1 MSYCLD
7 ADMAAM
13 IVVMYVVKVPNRG
26 SPPAILLRES
36 YREAGK
42 VKNRTLANLS
52 SWPEAKVDALA
63 RVLKGQPPPA
73 AGLDGAFEI
82 TRSLPHGHVVAVLG
96 TARQLGLEELIDPMP
111 SRHRDLVVAMAVAQV
126 IAPDSK
132 LAIARGLRE
141 ETAASSLG
149 EVLGLGSCDEDDLY
163 AAMDWLASRQPK
175 IEDGLAA
182 RHLAGGTL
190 VLYDVSSA
198 AFEGRTCPLGAI
210 GHPKDGVRGRLQI
223 VYGLLTSPEG
233 IPVAIEVFAGN
244 TGDPK
249 TVASQVDKVKDRFG
263 ITRVVLVGDRGMLT
277 AARLRE
283 DVAPQGL
290 DWITALRA
298 PQVKKL
304 VRGGDLQLTLFDVQ
318 DLAEITSPDFPGERL
333 VACMNP
339 FLEAERARKRESLL
353 AATEADLA
361 KIAAACTRA
370 RAPLRGRDKI
380 AVRVDRVLR
389 RRKVARHFTTEIT
402 DDSIGYAR
410 DQDSIAAEA
419 KLDGIYVLRTSVGAG
434 DLDSAEV
441 VSSYKALA
449 QVERAFRAFN
459 TDLDI
464 RPIRHRTEDRVR
476 AHVFLR
482 MLLYY
487 LSWHM
492 HARLAPLLFTDD
504 GKPAARATRASPVA
518 PAARSPRALA
528 KAATKHTPGDLPVHS
543 FATLLADL
551 GTICLNTIGP
561 ADPAL
566 PGFRLVT
573 TPTALQRQALELL
586 GVSHRLGVT

>member
-1 MSYCLD
+1 
-7 ADMAAM
+7 
-13 IVVMYVVKVPNRG
+13 V
-26 SPPAILLRES
+26 LLRES
-36 YREAGK
+36 YREDGK

-52 SWPEAKVDALA
+52 AWPEAKVDALS
-63 RVLKGQPPPA
+63 RVLKGQPPA
-73 AGLDGAFEI
+73 AALDGAFEI
-82 TRSLPHGHVVAVLG
+82 TRSLPHGHVAAVLG
-96 TARQLGLEELIDPMP
+96 TLRELGLEELIDPVP
-111 SRHRDLVVAMAVAQV
+111 SRSRDLVTAMTVAQV
-126 IAPDSK
+126 IDPGSK
-132 LAIARGLRE
+132 LAIARGLRDA
-141 ETAASSLG
+141 TAASSLG
-149 EVLGLGSCDEDDLY
+149 EVLGVGGCDEDDLY
-163 AAMDWLASRQPK
+163 AAMDYLHARQDR
-175 IEDGLAA
+175 IQDALAA

-198 AFEGRTCPLGAI
+198 AFEGRTCPLGAV

-233 IPVAIEVFAGN
+233 IPVAIEVFQGS

-283 DVAPQGL
+283 DVRPAGL

-298 PQVKKL
+298 PQVKNL
-304 VRGGDLQLTLFDVQ
+304 VRDGALQLTLFDQ
-318 DLAEITSPDFPGERL
+318 TDLAEITSPDFPGERL

-353 AATEADLA
+353 AATEADLE
-361 KIAAACTRA
+361 KIAAACARA
-370 RAPLRGRDKI
+370 RRPLRGKDKV
-380 AVRVDRVLR
+380 ALRAGKVLN
-389 RRKVARHFTTEIT
+389 RRKVAKHFVI
-402 DDSIGYAR
+402 DIGEDQFSYHR
-410 DQDSIAAEA
+410 NQDSITAEA
-419 KLDGIYVLRTSVGAG
+419 ALDGIYVLRTSVGPG
-434 DLDSAEV
+434 DLDTPDV

-482 MLLYY
+482 MLSYY
-487 LSWHM
+487 VTWHM

-504 GKPAARATRASPVA
+504 DKPAARAARPSPVA

-528 KAATKHTPGDLPVHS
+528 KAAAKRTDDGLPVHS
-543 FATLLADL
+543 SASLLADL
-551 GTICLNTIGP
+551 ATICLNTIAP

-566 PGFRLVT
+566 PGFRLLT
-573 TPTALQRQALELL
+573 TPTPLQRQALDLL
-586 GVSHRLGVT
+586 GVSHRLGIA

>member
-1 MSYCLD
+1 
-7 ADMAAM
+7 M
-13 IVVMYVVKVPNRG
+13 IVVMYVVRVPNRG

-52 SWPEAKVDALA
+52 SWPEAKVDALT

-73 AGLDGAFEI
+73 AELDGAFEI
-82 TRSLPHGHVVAVLG
+82 TRSLPHGHVAAVLG
-96 TARQLGLEELIDPMP
+96 TARQLGLEELIDPVP
-111 SRHRDLVVAMAVAQV
+111 SRSRDLVTAMAVAQV

-141 ETAASSLG
+141 DTAATSLG
-149 EVLGLGSCDEDDLY
+149 EVLGVGGCDEDDLY
-163 AAMDWLASRQPK
+163 AAMDYLHARQDT
-175 IEDGLAA
+175 IQDALAA
-182 RHLAGGTL
+182 KHLAGGIL

-198 AFEGRTCPLGAI
+198 ASGGRTCPLGAI

-223 VYGLLTSPEG
+223 VYGLLTSKDG
-233 IPVAIEVFAGN
+233 IPVAIEVFQGN
-244 TGDPK
+244 TGDPT
-249 TVASQVDKVKDRFG
+249 TVASQAGKLKDRFG
-263 ITRVVLVGDRGMLT
+263 LAKVVLVGDRGMLT

-283 DVAPQGL
+283 DVAPAGL

-298 PQVKKL
+298 PQVKAL
-304 VRGGDLQLTLFDVQ
+304 VRDGDLQLSLFDVQ

-333 VACMNP
+333 VACKNP

-361 KIAAACTRA
+361 KIAAACSRA
-370 RAPLRGRDKI
+370 RRPLRGKDTI
-380 AVRVDRVLR
+380 AVRADRVLN
-389 RRKVARHFTTEIT
+389 RRKVAKHFTVEIT
-402 DDSIGYAR
+402 DDSIRYTR

-419 KLDGIYVLRTSVGAG
+419 KLDGIYVVRTSVGPG
-434 DLDSAEV
+434 DLDSGEV

-464 RPIRHRTEDRVR
+464 RPIRHRTETRVR

-482 MLLYY
+482 MLSYY
-487 LSWHM
+487 ISWHM
-492 HARLAPLLFTDD
+492 QARLAPILFTDD
-504 GKPAARATRASPVA
+504 DKPAAQAARTSPVA

-528 KAATKHTPGDLPVHS
+528 KAATKQAPGDFPVHS

-551 GTICLNTIGP
+551 GTIYLNQIQP

-566 PGFRLVT
+566 AGFRLVT
-573 TPTALQRQALELL
+573 TPTALQRQAFELL
-586 GVSHRLGVT
+586 GVSHRLGVA

>member
-1 MSYCLD
+1 
-7 ADMAAM
+7 
-13 IVVMYVVKVPNRG
+13 MYVARVPNRG

-52 SWPEAKVDALA
+52 AWPEAKVDALS
-63 RVLKGQPPPA
+63 RVLKGQPPA
-73 AGLDGAFEI
+73 AALDGAFGI
-82 TRSLPHGHVVAVLG
+82 TRSLPHGHVAAVLG
-96 TARQLGLEELIDPMP
+96 TARQLGLEELIDPVP
-111 SRHRDLVVAMAVAQV
+111 SRHRDLVAAMAVAQV
-126 IAPDSK
+126 TAPDSK
-132 LAIARGLRE
+132 LAIARGLRDA
-141 ETAASSLG
+141 TASSSLG
-149 EVLGLGSCDEDDLY
+149 GVLGLGSCDEDDLY
-163 AAMDWLASRQPK
+163 AAMDWLAARQDR
-175 IEDGLAA
+175 IQDALAA

-223 VYGLLTSPEG
+223 VYGLLTSKEG
-233 IPVAIEVFAGN
+233 IPVAIEVFNGN

-249 TVASQVDKVKDRFG
+249 TVASQVTKVKDRFG

-283 DVAPQGL
+283 DVRPEGL

-304 VRGGDLQLTLFDVQ
+304 ARDGDLQLSLFDVQ

-353 AATEADLA
+353 TATEADLE
-361 KIAAACTRA
+361 KIAAACARA
-370 RAPLRGRDKI
+370 RRPLRGQDKI
-380 AVRVDRVLR
+380 AVRVDRVLN
-389 RRKVARHFTTEIT
+389 RRKVGKHFTIDIGEDRFSYHRNPDTIT
-402 DDSIGYAR
+402 
-410 DQDSIAAEA
+410 AEA
-419 KLDGIYVLRTSVGAG
+419 ALDGIYVLRTSVQPG
-434 DLDSAEV
+434 DLEPAEV

-482 MLLYY
+482 MLSYY
-487 LSWHM
+487 ITWHM
-492 HARLAPLLFTDD
+492 QARLAPLLFTDD
-504 GKPAARATRASPVA
+504 DKPAAQAARTSPVA
-518 PAARSPRALA
+518 PAARSPKALA
-528 KAATKHTPGDLPVHS
+528 KAAAKHTDDELPVHS
-543 FATLLADL
+543 FSTLLTDL
-551 GTICLNTIGP
+551 ATICLNTIAP

-573 TPTALQRQALELL
+573 TPTPLQRRALDLL
-586 GVSHRLGVT
+586 GVSHRLGVA

>member
-1 MSYCLD
+1 
-7 ADMAAM
+7 
-13 IVVMYVVKVPNRG
+13 MYVARVPNRG
-26 SPPAILLRES
+26 SPPAVLLRES

-52 SWPEAKVDALA
+52 SWPEAKVDALS
-63 RVLKGQPPPA
+63 RVLKGQPPA
-73 AGLDGAFEI
+73 VALDGAFEI
-82 TRSLPHGHVVAVLG
+82 TRSLPHGHVAAVLG
-96 TARQLGLEELIDPMP
+96 TLRDLGLEELIDPAP
-111 SRHRDLVVAMAVAQV
+111 SRHRDLVTAMTVAQV
-126 IAPDSK
+126 IAPGSK
-132 LAIARGLRE
+132 LAIARGLRDA
-141 ETAASSLG
+141 TAASSLG

-163 AAMDWLASRQPK
+163 AAMDWLQARQEQ
-175 IEDGLAA
+175 IQDALAA

-223 VYGLLTSPEG
+223 VYGLLTSKEG

-263 ITRVVLVGDRGMLT
+263 ISQVVLVGDRGMLT

-283 DVAPQGL
+283 DVRPAGL

-304 VRGGDLQLTLFDVQ
+304 VRDGDLQLTLFDTQ

-361 KIAAACTRA
+361 KIAAACARV
-370 RAPLRGRDKI
+370 RAPLRGQDKI
-380 AVRVDRVLR
+380 AVRADRVLN
-389 RRKVARHFTTEIT
+389 RRKVGKHYTI
-402 DDSIGYAR
+402 DIGEDRFSYHR
-410 DQDSIAAEA
+410 NQDSITAEA
-419 KLDGIYVLRTSVGAG
+419 ALDGIYVLRTSVGPG
-434 DLDSAEV
+434 DLDSGEI

-482 MLLYY
+482 MLSYY
-487 LSWHM
+487 ITWHL

-504 GKPAARATRASPVA
+504 DKPAARAARQSPVA
-518 PAARSPRALA
+518 PAARSQRALA
-528 KAATKHTPGDLPVHS
+528 KAAAKRTDDELPVHS
-543 FATLLADL
+543 SASLLADL
-551 GTICLNTIGP
+551 ATICLNTIAP
-561 ADPAL
+561 ADPDL

-573 TPTALQRQALELL
+573 TPTPLQRRALDLL
-586 GVSHRLGVT
+586 GVSHRLGVA

>member
-1 MSYCLD
+1 
-7 ADMAAM
+7 M

-26 SPPAILLRES
+26 SPPAVLLRES
-36 YREAGK
+36 YREDGK

-52 SWPEAKVDALA
+52 AWPEAKVDALT

-73 AGLDGAFEI
+73 ADLDGAFEI
-82 TRSLPHGHVVAVLG
+82 TRSLPHGHVAAVLG
-96 TARQLGLEELIDPMP
+96 TALQLGLDELIDPEP
-111 SRHRDLVVAMAVAQV
+111 SRQRDLVTAMAVAQV

-163 AAMDWLASRQPK
+163 AAMDYLGARQDA
-175 IEDGLAA
+175 IQDALAA

-233 IPVAIEVFAGN
+233 IPVAIEVFKGN
-244 TGDPK
+244 TGDPT
-249 TVASQVDKVKDRFG
+249 TVAAQVTKVKDRFG
-263 ITRVVLVGDRGMLT
+263 IEKVVLVGDRGMLT

-283 DVAPQGL
+283 DVAPEGL

-304 VRGGDLQLTLFDVQ
+304 VRDGDLQLTLFDVQ

-339 FLEAERARKRESLL
+339 FLQAERARKRESLL
-353 AATEADLA
+353 AATEAGLA
-361 KIAAACTRA
+361 KIAAACARA
-370 RAPLRGRDKI
+370 RRPLRGQDKI
-380 AVRVDRVLR
+380 AVRVDRVLA
-389 RRKVARHFTTEIT
+389 RRKVAKHFQV
-402 DDSIGYAR
+402 DIGEDHLSYAR
-410 DQDSIAAEA
+410 NQDSIAAEA
-419 KLDGIYVLRTSVGAG
+419 KLDGIYVLRTSVASG
-434 DLDSAEV
+434 DLDGPQV
-441 VSSYKALA
+441 VLSYKALA

-482 MLLYY
+482 MLSYY

-492 HARLAPLLFTDD
+492 QARLAPLLFTDD
-504 GKPAARATRASPVA
+504 DKPAARATRPSPVA

-528 KAATKHTPGDLPVHS
+528 KAATKQTPAALPVHS
-543 FATLLADL
+543 FGSLLTDL
-551 GTICLNTIGP
+551 GTICLNTIAP

-566 PGFRLVT
+566 PGFQLIT
-573 TPTALQRQALELL
+573 TPTALQRQAFKLL
-586 GVSHRLGVT
+586 DVSHRLGAA

>member
-1 MSYCLD
+1 MTG
-7 ADMAAM
+7 M

-36 YREAGK
+36 YREDGK

-52 SWPEAKVDALA
+52 SWPEAKVDALT

-73 AGLDGAFEI
+73 APLEEAFEI
-82 TRSLPHGHVVAVLG
+82 TRSLPHGHVAAVLG
-96 TARQLGLEELIDPMP
+96 TARRLGLDELIDPVP
-111 SRHRDLVVAMAVAQV
+111 SRHRDLIVAMAVAQV

-149 EVLGLGSCDEDDLY
+149 EVLHLGSCDEDDLY
-163 AAMDWLASRQPK
+163 AAMDYLHDRQEQ
-175 IEDGLAA
+175 IQDTLAA

-210 GHPKDGVRGRLQI
+210 GHPKDGVHGRLQI
-223 VYGLLTSPEG
+223 VYGLLTSKDG
-233 IPVAIEVFAGN
+233 IPVAIEVFKGN
-244 TGDPK
+244 TGDPT
-249 TVASQVDKVKDRFG
+249 TVAAQVTKVKDRSG
-263 ITRVVLVGDRGMLT
+263 IEKVVLAGDRGMLT

-283 DVAPQGL
+283 DVRPAGL

-298 PQVKKL
+298 PQVKAL
-304 VRGGDLQLTLFDVQ
+304 VRDGDLQLSLFDVQ
-318 DLAEITSPDFPGERL
+318 DLAEITSPEFPGERL

-339 FLEAERARKRESLL
+339 FGEAERARKRESLL
-353 AATEADLA
+353 AATEAGLA

-380 AVRVDRVLR
+380 AVRADRVLR

-419 KLDGIYVLRTSVGAG
+419 KLDGIYVLRTSVASG
-434 DLDSAEV
+434 DLDSGAV

-459 TDLDI
+459 TDLGI

-482 MLLYY
+482 MLSYY
-487 LSWHM
+487 LSWHLQ
-492 HARLAPLLFTDD
+492 ARLAPLLFTDD
-504 GKPAARATRASPVA
+504 DKPAAQATRPSPVA

-543 FATLLADL
+543 FTSLLTDL
-551 GTICLNTIGP
+551 ATICLNTIAP

-573 TPTALQRQALELL
+573 TPTALQRQAFELL
-586 GVSHRLGVT
+586 GVSHRLGVA

>member
-1 MSYCLD
+1 
-7 ADMAAM
+7 M

-52 SWPEAKVDALA
+52 TWPEAKVDALS
-63 RVLKGQPPPA
+63 RVLKGQAPA
-73 AGLDGAFEI
+73 VPLDGAFEI
-82 TRSLPHGHVVAVLG
+82 TRSLPHGHVAAVLG
-96 TARQLGLEELIDPMP
+96 TARQLGLDELIDPAP
-111 SRHRDLVVAMAVAQV
+111 SRHRDLVAAMAVAQV

-141 ETAASSLG
+141 QTAASSLG
-149 EVLGLGSCDEDDLY
+149 EVLGVGSRDEDDLY
-163 AAMDWLASRQPK
+163 AAMDYLAARQEQ
-175 IEDGLAA
+175 IQDALAA

-223 VYGLLTSPEG
+223 VYGLLTSKDG
-233 IPVAIEVFAGN
+233 IPVAIEVFQGN
-244 TGDPK
+244 TGDPT

-263 ITRVVLVGDRGMLT
+263 LTRVVLVGDRGMLT

-283 DVAPQGL
+283 DIRPAGL

-304 VRGGDLQLTLFDVQ
+304 ARDGDLQLTLFDAQ

-333 VACMNP
+333 VACKNP

-353 AATEADLA
+353 KATEADLA
-361 KIAAACTRA
+361 KIAAACARA
-370 RAPLRGRDKI
+370 RAPLRGQDKI
-380 AVRVDRVLR
+380 AVRADRVLS
-389 RRKVARHFTTEIT
+389 RRKVAKHFTVQIT
-402 DDSIGYAR
+402 DDSIRYHR
-410 DQDSIAAEA
+410 NQDSIAAESA
-419 KLDGIYVLRTSVGAG
+419 LDGIYVLRTSVDASS
-434 DLDSAEV
+434 LDSGGV

-482 MLLYY
+482 MLSYY
-487 LSWHM
+487 VTWHM
-492 HARLAPLLFTDD
+492 QDRLAPILFTDD
-504 GKPAARATRASPVA
+504 DKPAARAARPSPVA
-518 PAARSPRALA
+518 PAGRSPKALA
-528 KAATKHTPGDLPVHS
+528 KAATKCTPADLPVHS
-543 FATLLADL
+543 FASLLADL
-551 GTICLNTIGP
+551 GTICLNTIAP

-573 TPTALQRQALELL
+573 TPTPFQRQAFELL
-586 GVSHRLGVT
+586 GVSHRLGVA

>member
-1 MSYCLD
+1 
-7 ADMAAM
+7 M
-13 IVVMYVVKVPNRG
+13 IVVMYVVRVPNRG

-52 SWPEAKVDALA
+52 AWPEAKVEALS
-63 RVLKGQPPPA
+63 RVLKGAPPPA

-82 TRSLPHGHVVAVLG
+82 TRSLPHGHVAAVLG
-96 TARQLGLEELIDPMP
+96 TARELGLEELIDPVP
-111 SRHRDLVVAMAVAQV
+111 SRHRDLAIAMAVAQV

-132 LAIARGLRE
+132 LAIARGLRDA
-141 ETAASSLG
+141 TAASSLG
-149 EVLGLGSCDEDDLY
+149 EVLGVGSCDEDDLY
-163 AAMDWLASRQPK
+163 AAMDWLAARQPG

-198 AFEGRTCPLGAI
+198 AFEGRTCPLGAV

-223 VYGLLTSPEG
+223 VYGLLTSKDG
-233 IPVAIEVFAGN
+233 VPVAIEVFAGN

-249 TVASQVDKVKDRFG
+249 TVSSQVTKVKDRFG
-263 ITRVVLVGDRGMLT
+263 ISRVVLVGDRGMLT

-283 DVAPQGL
+283 DVRPEGL

-304 VRGGDLQLTLFDVQ
+304 VRDGDLQLTLFDAQ

-333 VACMNP
+333 VACKNP

-361 KIAAACTRA
+361 KITAACARA
-370 RAPLRGRDKI
+370 RRPLRGQDKI
-380 AVRVDRVLR
+380 ALRVDRVLN
-389 RRKVARHFTTEIT
+389 RRKVGKHFVI
-402 DDSIGYAR
+402 DIGEDRFSYHR
-410 DQDSIAAEA
+410 NQDSITAEA
-419 KLDGIYVLRTSVGAG
+419 ALDGIYVLRTSVEPG
-434 DLDSAEV
+434 DLEPGEV

-482 MLLYY
+482 MLSYY
-487 LSWHM
+487 ITWHM
-492 HARLAPLLFTDD
+492 QARLVPILFTDD
-504 GKPAARATRASPVA
+504 DKHAAQATRQS
-518 PAARSPRALA
+518 RSPPPPAPRR
-528 KAATKHTPGDLPVHS
+528 PWPRQLPS
-543 FATLLADL
+543 A
-551 GTICLNTIGP
+551 P
-561 ADPAL
+561 
-566 PGFRLVT
+566 T
-573 TPTALQRQALELL
+573 TTSRCTASAPCSPTWPPSA
-586 GVSHRLGVT
+586 

>member
-1 MSYCLD
+1 
-7 ADMAAM
+7 
-13 IVVMYVVKVPNRG
+13 MYVAKVPNRG
-26 SPPAILLRES
+26 SPPAVLLRES

-52 SWPEAKVDALA
+52 AWPDAKVDALA

-73 AGLDGAFEI
+73 ADLDGTFEI
-82 TRSLPHGHVVAVLG
+82 TRSLPHGHVAAVLG
-96 TARQLGLEELIDPMP
+96 TARQLGLDELIDPVP

-126 IAPDSK
+126 IDPGSK
-132 LAIARGLRE
+132 LAIARGLRDA
-141 ETAASSLG
+141 TAASSLG
-149 EVLGLGSCDEDDLY
+149 EVLGAGSCDEDDLY
-163 AAMDWLASRQPK
+163 EAMDWLAARQQT
-175 IEDGLAA
+175 IEDALAA

-249 TVASQVDKVKDRFG
+249 TVASQVTKVKDRFA
-263 ITRVVLVGDRGMLT
+263 ITKVVLVGDRGMLT
-277 AARLRE
+277 GARLRE
-283 DVAPQGL
+283 DVRPEGL

-304 VRGGDLQLTLFDVQ
+304 VRDGDLQLTLFDVQ

-361 KIAAACTRA
+361 KIAAACARA
-370 RAPLRGRDKI
+370 RRPLRGQDKI
-380 AVRVDRVLR
+380 ALRVDRVLN
-389 RRKVARHFTTEIT
+389 RRKVGKHFTIAIT
-402 DDSIGYAR
+402 DDSFSYPR
-410 DQDSIAAEA
+410 NQDSVTAEA
-419 KLDGIYVLRTSVGAG
+419 KLDGIYVLRTSVGPG
-434 DLDSAEV
+434 DLDSPEV

-482 MLLYY
+482 MLSYY
-487 LSWHM
+487 ITWHM
-492 HARLAPLLFTDD
+492 QARLAPVLFTDD
-504 GKPAARATRASPVA
+504 DKPAAQAARSSPVA
-518 PAARSPRALA
+518 PAARSPKALA
-528 KAATKHTPGDLPVHS
+528 KAAAKRTGDELPVHS
-543 FATLLADL
+543 FGSLLADL
-551 GTICLNTIGP
+551 ATICLNTITP

-573 TPTALQRQALELL
+573 TPTAVQRHAFDLL
-586 GVSHRLGVT
+586 GVSHRLGIA

>member
-1 MSYCLD
+1 
-7 ADMAAM
+7 
-13 IVVMYVVKVPNRG
+13 MYVVKVPNRG

-52 SWPEAKVDALA
+52 AWPEAKVDALT

-73 AGLDGAFEI
+73 APLDEAFEI
-82 TRSLPHGHVVAVLG
+82 TRSLPHGHVAAVLG
-96 TARQLGLEELIDPMP
+96 TARRLGLAELIDPVP

-141 ETAASSLG
+141 ETAATSLG
-149 EVLGLGSCDEDDLY
+149 EVLALGSCDEDDLY
-163 AAMDWLASRQPK
+163 LAMDYLHGRQEQ
-175 IEDGLAA
+175 IQDALAA

-244 TGDPK
+244 TGDPA
-249 TVASQVDKVKDRFG
+249 TVAAQVTKVKDRFG

-283 DVAPQGL
+283 DVRPAGL

-298 PQVKKL
+298 PQVKNL

-333 VACMNP
+333 VACKNP

-361 KIAAACTRA
+361 KIAAACARA
-370 RAPLRGRDKI
+370 RRPLRGQDKI
-380 AVRVDRVLR
+380 AVRVDRVLS
-389 RRKVARHFTTEIT
+389 RRKVAKHFQV
-402 DDSIGYAR
+402 DIGEDRFSYHR
-410 DQDSIAAEA
+410 DQDSITAEA
-419 KLDGIYVLRTSVGAG
+419 ALDGIYVLRTSVGAG
-434 DLDSAEV
+434 DLAAGEV

-464 RPIRHRTEDRVR
+464 RPIRHRTENRVR

-482 MLLYY
+482 MLSYY
-487 LSWHM
+487 LSWHLQ
-492 HARLAPLLFTDD
+492 ARLAPLLFTDD
-504 GKPAARATRASPVA
+504 DKPAASAARTSPVA

-528 KAATKHTPGDLPVHS
+528 KAATKHTPSDLPVHS

-551 GTICLNTIGP
+551 ATICLNTIAP

-573 TPTALQRQALELL
+573 TPTALQRQAFELL
-586 GVSHRLGVT
+586 GVSHRLGVA

>member
-1 MSYCLD
+1 
-7 ADMAAM
+7 
-13 IVVMYVVKVPNRG
+13 MYVAKVPNRG
-26 SPPAILLRES
+26 SPPAVLLRES

-52 SWPEAKVDALA
+52 AWPDAKVDALS

-73 AGLDGAFEI
+73 ADLDGTFEI
-82 TRSLPHGHVVAVLG
+82 TRSLPHGHVAAVLG
-96 TARQLGLEELIDPMP
+96 TARRLGLDELIDPVP
-111 SRHRDLVVAMAVAQV
+111 SRHRDLVMAMAVAQV
-126 IAPDSK
+126 IDPGSK
-132 LAIARGLRE
+132 LAIARGLRDA
-141 ETAASSLG
+141 TAASSLG
-149 EVLGLGSCDEDDLY
+149 EVLGAGCCDEDDLY
-163 AAMDWLASRQPK
+163 EAMDWLAARQQT
-175 IEDGLAA
+175 IQDALAA

-198 AFEGRTCPLGAI
+198 AFEGRTCPPGAI
-210 GHPKDGVRGRLQI
+210 GHPEDGVRGRLQI
-223 VYGLLTSPEG
+223 IYGLLTSPAG

-244 TGDPK
+244 TGDPT
-249 TVASQVDKVKDRFG
+249 TVASQVTKVKDRFG
-263 ITRVVLVGDRGMLT
+263 IAKVVLVGDRGMPT

-283 DVAPQGL
+283 DVRPGGL

-304 VRGGDLQLTLFDVQ
+304 VRDGDLQLTLFDVQ

-361 KIAAACTRA
+361 KIAAACARA
-370 RAPLRGRDKI
+370 RRPLRGQDTI
-380 AVRVDRVLR
+380 AVRADRVLNQ
-389 RRKVARHFTTEIT
+389 RKAGKHFTIAIT
-402 DDSIGYAR
+402 DDSFSYAR
-410 DQDSIAAEA
+410 NQDSVTAEA
-419 KLDGIYVLRTSVGAG
+419 KLDGIYVLRTSVGPG
-434 DLDSAEV
+434 DLDSPEA
-441 VSSYKALA
+441 VSSYKALS

-482 MLLYY
+482 MLSYY
-487 LSWHM
+487 ITWHM
-492 HARLAPLLFTDD
+492 QARLAPVLFTDD
-504 GKPAARATRASPVA
+504 DKPAAQAARSSPVA
-518 PAARSPRALA
+518 PAARSPKALA
-528 KAATKHTPGDLPVHS
+528 KAAAKRTGDELPVHS
-543 FATLLADL
+543 FASLLTDL
-551 GTICLNTIGP
+551 ATICLNTITP

-573 TPTALQRQALELL
+573 TPTAVQRHAFDLL
-586 GVSHRLGVT
+586 GVSHRLGIA

>member
-1 MSYCLD
+1 MTLRSHVNHPSWHVSSVSCCSD
-7 ADMAAM
+7 SDTPGT

-36 YREAGK
+36 YREDGK

-52 SWPEAKVDALA
+52 SWPETKVDALT

-73 AGLDGAFEI
+73 APLDEAFEI
-82 TRSLPHGHVVAVLG
+82 TRSLPHGHAAAVLG
-96 TARQLGLEELIDPMP
+96 TLRDLGLEQLIDPAP
-111 SRHRDLVVAMAVAQV
+111 SRCRDLVTAMAVAQV
-126 IAPDSK
+126 TGPDSK
-132 LAIARGLRE
+132 LAIARGLRD

-149 EVLGLGSCDEDDLY
+149 EVLGAGGCDEDDLY
-163 AAMDWLASRQPK
+163 AAMDWLAARQDR
-175 IEDGLAA
+175 IEDALAA

-223 VYGLLTSPEG
+223 VYGLLTSKDG
-233 IPVAIEVFAGN
+233 VPVAIEVFQGN

-249 TVASQVDKVKDRFG
+249 TAASQVSKVKDRFG
-263 ITRVVLVGDRGMLT
+263 LTRVVLAGDRGMLT

-283 DVAPQGL
+283 DVAPADL

-298 PQVKKL
+298 PQVKAL
-304 VRGGDLQLTLFDVQ
+304 VRDGALQLSLFDVQ

-333 VACMNP
+333 IACMNP
-339 FLEAERARKRESLL
+339 YLEAERARKRESLL
-353 AATEADLA
+353 AATEADLG
-361 KIAAACTRA
+361 KIAAACKRA
-370 RAPLRGRDKI
+370 RAPLRGKDKI

-419 KLDGIYVLRTSVGAG
+419 KLDGIYVLRTSVASG
-434 DLDSAEV
+434 DLDSGAV

-449 QVERAFRAFN
+449 QVERAFRAFS

-464 RPIRHRTEDRVR
+464 RPTRHRTEDRVR

-482 MLLYY
+482 MLSYY
-487 LSWHM
+487 ITWHM
-492 HARLAPLLFTDD
+492 HQRLAPLLFTDD
-504 GKPAARATRASPVA
+504 DKPAAQAARPSPVA

-528 KAATKHTPGDLPVHS
+528 KAAT
-543 FATLLADL
+543 
-551 GTICLNTIGP
+551 
-561 ADPAL
+561 
-566 PGFRLVT
+566 
-573 TPTALQRQALELL
+573 
-586 GVSHRLGVT
+586 

>member
-1 MSYCLD
+1 MPG
-7 ADMAAM
+7 M

-52 SWPEAKVDALA
+52 AWPEAKVDALS

-73 AGLDGAFEI
+73 ADLDGAFEI
-82 TRSLPHGHVVAVLG
+82 TRSLPHGHVAAVLG
-96 TARQLGLEELIDPMP
+96 TLRDLGLEELIDPVP
-111 SRHRDLVVAMAVAQV
+111 SRQRDLVTAMAVAQV
-126 IAPDSK
+126 IDPGSK
-132 LAIARGLRE
+132 LAIARGLRD

-149 EVLGLGSCDEDDLY
+149 EILHLGSCDEDDLY
-163 AAMDWLASRQPK
+163 AAMDWLRARQEP
-175 IEDGLAA
+175 IEDALAA
-182 RHLAGGTL
+182 RHLADGTL

-198 AFEGRTCPLGAI
+198 AFEGRTCPLGAV

-223 VYGLLTSPEG
+223 VYGLLTSKDG
-233 IPVAIEVFAGN
+233 IPVAIEVFRGN
-244 TGDPK
+244 TGDPT
-249 TVASQVDKVKDRFG
+249 TVASQVTKVKDRFG
-263 ITRVVLVGDRGMLT
+263 ITKVVLVGDRGMLT

-283 DVAPQGL
+283 DVRPEGL

-304 VRGGDLQLTLFDVQ
+304 VRDGALQLTLFDVQ

-333 VACMNP
+333 VACKNP
-339 FLEAERARKRESLL
+339 FLEAERSRKRESLL
-353 AATEADLA
+353 TATEADLE
-361 KIAAACTRA
+361 KIAAACARA
-370 RAPLRGRDKI
+370 RRPLRGQDAI
-380 AVRVDRVLR
+380 ALRVGKMLN
-389 RRKVARHFTTEIT
+389 RRKVAKHFTIAIT
-402 DDSIGYAR
+402 DDSFSYTR
-410 DQDSIAAEA
+410 NQESITAEA
-419 KLDGIYVLRTSVGAG
+419 KLDGIYVLRTSVEPG
-434 DLDSAEV
+434 DLDSSEV

-482 MLLYY
+482 MISYY
-487 LSWHM
+487 ITWHM
-492 HARLAPLLFTDD
+492 QARLAPVLFTDD
-504 GKPAARATRASPVA
+504 DKPAAQAARTSPVA
-518 PAARSPRALA
+518 PAARSPKALA
-528 KAATKHTPGDLPVHS
+528 KAATKHTPAAVPVHS
-543 FATLLADL
+543 FASLLTDL
-551 GTICLNTIGP
+551 ATICLNTIAP

-573 TPTALQRQALELL
+573 TPTAVQRQAFDLL

>member
-1 MSYCLD
+1 
-7 ADMAAM
+7 M

-36 YREAGK
+36 YREDGK

-52 SWPEAKVDALA
+52 SWPEAKVDALS
-63 RVLKGQPPPA
+63 RVLKGQPPPVA
-73 AGLDGAFEI
+73 LDGAFEI
-82 TRSLPHGHVVAVLG
+82 TRSLPHGHVAAVLG
-96 TARQLGLEELIDPMP
+96 TARQLGLEELIDPVP
-111 SRHRDLVVAMAVAQV
+111 SRCRDLVVAMAVAQV

-132 LAIARGLRE
+132 LAIARGLRDA
-141 ETAASSLG
+141 TASSSLG

-163 AAMDWLASRQPK
+163 AAMDYLQARQDA
-175 IEDGLAA
+175 IQDALAA

-198 AFEGRTCPLGAI
+198 AFEGRTCPLGAV

-223 VYGLLTSPEG
+223 VYGLLTSKEG
-233 IPVAIEVFAGN
+233 IPVAIEVFKGN
-244 TGDPK
+244 TGDPT
-249 TVASQVDKVKDRFG
+249 TVASQVTKVKDRFG

-283 DVAPQGL
+283 DVAPAGL

-304 VRGGDLQLTLFDVQ
+304 ARDGALQLTLFDVQ

-353 AATEADLA
+353 KATEADLA
-361 KIAAACTRA
+361 KIAAACA
-370 RAPLRGRDKI
+370 RASRPLRGTDKI
-380 AVRVDRVLR
+380 TLRVDRVLN
-389 RRKVARHFTTEIT
+389 RRKVGKHFRT
-402 DDSIGYAR
+402 DVGEDHFSYAR
-410 DQDSIAAEA
+410 NQDSIAAEA
-419 KLDGIYVLRTSVGAG
+419 ALDGIYVLRTSVEPG
-434 DLDSAEV
+434 DLEPAEV

-482 MLLYY
+482 MLSYY
-487 LSWHM
+487 ITWHM
-492 HARLAPLLFTDD
+492 HARLAPVLFTDD
-504 GKPAARATRASPVA
+504 DKPAAQATRPSPVA
-518 PAARSPRALA
+518 PAARSPKALA
-528 KAATKHTPGDLPVHS
+528 KAAAKHTEDDLPVHS
-543 FATLLADL
+543 FGSLLTDL
-551 GTICLNTIGP
+551 ATICLNTIAP

-573 TPTALQRQALELL
+573 TPTPPQRRALDLL
-586 GVSHRLGVT
+586 GVSHRLGVA

>member
-1 MSYCLD
+1 MLTDGMFTGYYVS
-7 ADMAAM
+7 
-13 IVVMYVVKVPNRG
+13 MYVARVPNRG
-26 SPPAILLRES
+26 SPPAVLLRES
-36 YREAGK
+36 YRENGK

-63 RVLKGQPPPA
+63 RALKGQPPPA
-73 AGLDGAFEI
+73 ADLDGAFEI
-82 TRSLPHGHVVAVLG
+82 TRSLPHGHVAAVLG
-96 TARQLGLEELIDPMP
+96 TARQLGLEELIDPEP
-111 SRHRDLVVAMAVAQV
+111 SRHRDLVTAMAVAQV

-149 EVLGLGSCDEDDLY
+149 EVLGVGGCDEDDLY
-163 AAMDWLASRQPK
+163 AAMDWLAARQ
-175 IEDGLAA
+175 ERVQDALAA

-198 AFEGRTCPLGAI
+198 AFEGRTCPLGAV

-223 VYGLLTSPEG
+223 VYGLLASKDG
-233 IPVAIEVFAGN
+233 IPVAVEVFKGN
-244 TGDPK
+244 TGDPT
-249 TVASQVDKVKDRFG
+249 TVAAQVAKVKDRFA
-263 ITRVVLVGDRGMLT
+263 ITKVVLVGDRGMLT

-283 DVAPQGL
+283 DVAPADL

-304 VRGGDLQLTLFDVQ
+304 ARDGALQLTLFDVQ

-353 AATEADLA
+353 AATEADLE
-361 KIAAACTRA
+361 KIAAACARA
-370 RAPLRGRDKI
+370 RRPLRGTDTI
-380 AVRVDRVLR
+380 ALRVDRVLN
-389 RRKVARHFTTEIT
+389 RRKVGKHFTIDIG
-402 DDSIGYAR
+402 DDHLSYHR
-410 DQDSIAAEA
+410 NQDSITAEA
-419 KLDGIYVLRTSVGAG
+419 ALDGIYVLRTSVDANS
-434 DLDSAEV
+434 LDSGQV

-482 MLLYY
+482 MLSYY
-487 LSWHM
+487 VTWHM
-492 HARLAPLLFTDD
+492 QARLAPILFTDD
-504 GKPAARATRASPVA
+504 DKPAAQAARPSPVT
-518 PAARSPRALA
+518 PANRSRRALA
-528 KAATKHTPGDLPVHS
+528 KAATKQTPDALTVHS
-543 FATLLADL
+543 FGTLLADL
-551 GTICLNTIGP
+551 ATICLNTIAP

-573 TPTALQRQALELL
+573 TPTASQREALALL
-586 GVSHRLGVT
+586 GVSHRLGIA

>member
-1 MSYCLD
+1 
-7 ADMAAM
+7 
-13 IVVMYVVKVPNRG
+13 MYVARVPNRG
-26 SPPAILLRES
+26 SPPAVLLRES

-52 SWPEAKVDALA
+52 AWPEAKVDALA
-63 RVLKGQPPPA
+63 RVLKGQPPA
-73 AGLDGAFEI
+73 TALEGMFKI
-82 TRSLPHGHVVAVLG
+82 TRSLPHGHVAAVLG
-96 TARQLGLEELIDPMP
+96 TLRALGLEELIDPVR
-111 SRHRDLVVAMAVAQV
+111 SRQRDLVTAMTVAQV

-132 LAIARGLRE
+132 LAIARGLRA

-149 EVLGLGSCDEDDLY
+149 EVLGLGGCNEDDLY
-163 AAMDWLASRQPK
+163 DAMDWLAARQDRV
-175 IEDGLAA
+175 EDQLAA

-223 VYGLLTSPEG
+223 VYGLLTSKDG

-249 TVASQVDKVKDRFG
+249 TVAAQVDKVKDRFG

-283 DVAPQGL
+283 DVRPANL

-304 VRGGDLQLTLFDVQ
+304 VRDGALQLSLFDQ
-318 DLAEITSPDFPGERL
+318 TDLAEITSPDFPGERL
-333 VACMNP
+333 IACYNP
-339 FLEAERARKRESLL
+339 FLETERARKREALL

-361 KIAAACTRA
+361 KIAAACDRA
-370 RAPLRGRDKI
+370 RAPLRGKDKI
-380 AVRVDRVLR
+380 ALRIGKVLN
-389 RRKVARHFTTEIT
+389 RRKVAKHFTIAIT
-402 DDSIGYAR
+402 DDSFSYAR
-410 DQDSIAAEA
+410 DQDSITAEA
-419 KLDGIYVLRTSVGAG
+419 ALDGIYVLRTSVGPAG
-434 DLDSAEV
+434 LDSPEI

-449 QVERAFRAFN
+449 HVERAFRAFN

-464 RPIRHRTEDRVR
+464 RPIRHRTADRVR

-482 MLLYY
+482 MISYY
-487 LSWHM
+487 VTWHM
-492 HARLAPLLFTDD
+492 QARLAPILFTDD
-504 GKPAARATRASPVA
+504 DKPAAQAARPSPVA

-528 KAATKHTPGDLPVHS
+528 KAAAKHTPDDLPVHS
-543 FATLLADL
+543 FGSLLANL
-551 GTICLNTIGP
+551 ATICLNTIAP

-566 PGFRLVT
+566 PGFRLLT
-573 TPTALQRQALELL
+573 TPTPLQRRALELL
-586 GVSHRLGVT
+586 SVSHHLSVA

>member
-1 MSYCLD
+1 
-7 ADMAAM
+7 
-13 IVVMYVVKVPNRG
+13 MYVAKVPNRG
-26 SPPAILLRES
+26 SPPAVLLRES

-52 SWPEAKVDALA
+52 AWPEARVDALS

-73 AGLDGAFEI
+73 ADLDQAFEI
-82 TRSLPHGHVVAVLG
+82 TRSLPHGHVAAVLG
-96 TARQLGLEELIDPMP
+96 TARRLGLDELIDPAP
-111 SRHRDLVVAMAVAQV
+111 SRHRDLVMAMAVAQV
-126 IAPDSK
+126 IDPGSK
-132 LAIARGLRE
+132 LAIARGLRDA
-141 ETAASSLG
+141 TSASSLG
-149 EVLGLGSCDEDDLY
+149 GILGLGSCDEDDLY
-163 AAMDWLASRQPK
+163 EAMDYLQARQEA
-175 IEDGLAA
+175 IENALAA

-244 TGDPK
+244 TGDPT
-249 TVASQVDKVKDRFG
+249 TVASQVTKVKDRFG
-263 ITRVVLVGDRGMLT
+263 ITKVVLVGDRGMLT

-283 DVAPQGL
+283 DVRPEGL

-304 VRGGDLQLTLFDVQ
+304 VRDGDLQLTLFDVQ

-333 VACMNP
+333 VACKNP
-339 FLEAERARKRESLL
+339 FLAAERARKRESLL

-361 KIAAACTRA
+361 KIAAACARA
-370 RAPLRGRDKI
+370 RRPLRGQDTI
-380 AVRVDRVLR
+380 AVRADRALK
-389 RRKVARHFTTEIT
+389 RRKVGKHFTIAIT
-402 DDSIGYAR
+402 GDHFSYAR
-410 DQDSIAAEA
+410 NQDSITAEA
-419 KLDGIYVLRTSVGAG
+419 ALDGIYVLRTSVEAG
-434 DLDSAEV
+434 DLEPAGV

-482 MLLYY
+482 MLSYY
-487 LSWHM
+487 ITWHM
-492 HARLAPLLFTDD
+492 QARLAPVLFTDD
-504 GKPAARATRASPVA
+504 DKPAAHAARSSPVA
-518 PAARSPRALA
+518 PAARSPKALA
-528 KAATKHTPGDLPVHS
+528 KAAAKRTGDELPVHS
-543 FATLLADL
+543 FASLLTDL
-551 GTICLNTIGP
+551 ATICLNTITP

-573 TPTALQRQALELL
+573 TPTAVQRQAFDLL
-586 GVSHRLGVT
+586 GVSHRLGIA